1 MKAILLQRIS
11 RKITRPLNISRSSK
25 YKLRKC
31 TVLFGH
37 NILRI
42 LRDKERVTGI
52 AGNST
57 QGDIGERKADADA
70 RLEKQDYRGTA
81 PPSTEKSCRSMS
93 KAKFPYA
100 FMESKSLCQWQT

>member
-1 MKAILLQRIS
+1 MKAIFLQRTS
-11 RKITRPLNISRSSK
+11 RKITRLLNISRSHK
-25 YKLRKC
+25 YNLRKC

-57 QGDIGERKADADA
+57 QGDIGER
-70 RLEKQDYRGTA
+70 EKNRCRRQVGKTGLQGN
-81 PPSTEKSCRSMS
+81 STVKHR
-93 KAKFPYA
+93 KILP
-100 FMESKSLCQWQT
+100 

>member
-1 MKAILLQRIS
+1 
-11 RKITRPLNISRSSK
+11 
-25 YKLRKC
+25 LRKC

-57 QGDIGERKADADA
+57 QGDIGEKNRCRRQVGKTG
-70 RLEKQDYRGTA
+70 LQGN
-81 PPSTEKSCRSMS
+81 STVKH
-93 KAKFPYA
+93 KKILP
-100 FMESKSLCQWQT
+100 